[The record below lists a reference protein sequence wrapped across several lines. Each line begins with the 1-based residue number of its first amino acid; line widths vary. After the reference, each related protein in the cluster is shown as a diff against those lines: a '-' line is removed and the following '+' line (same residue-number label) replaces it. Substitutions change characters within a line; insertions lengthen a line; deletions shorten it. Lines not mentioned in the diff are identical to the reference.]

1 MMNVRIWNDRQ
12 TEVEINP
19 THSPDRALEF
29 RKEARPYDLV

>member
-12 TEVEINP
+12 TEVEINS
-19 THSPDRALEF
+19 THSPGRALEF

>member
-19 THSPDRALEF
+19 THSPGRALGF
-29 RKEARPYDLV
+29 RKEAKSYDLV